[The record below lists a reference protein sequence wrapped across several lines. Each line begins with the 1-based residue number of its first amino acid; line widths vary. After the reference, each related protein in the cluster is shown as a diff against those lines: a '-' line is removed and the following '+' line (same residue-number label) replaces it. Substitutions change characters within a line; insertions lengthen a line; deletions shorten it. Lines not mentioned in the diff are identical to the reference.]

1 MYILQL
7 TRAAL
12 YTFILNI
19 QESFAESSEI
29 CVFRIKIYNRYLT
42 VYSSYSSGD
51 TYMVLGT

>member
-7 TRAAL
+7 ARAAL

-19 QESFAESSEI
+19 QEYFAESSEI
-29 CVFRIKIYNRYLT
+29 CIFRIKIYNRYLT